1 MLDIQQREGNQF
13 KFLHF
18 DLSNNLLLPF
28 AFFVEHVESLLF
40 FWPNQLKLLRV
51 DWQRR
56 AEFPSSSTVRV
67 RCWILTA
74 VDGRIAVGVGGGR
87 DGMTAS
93 SASSSDTLRSFLCF
107 LDGFYKKKDQ
117 LVA

>member
-18 DLSNNLLLPF
+18 DLSKNLLLPF

-51 DWQRR
+51 R
-56 AEFPSSSTVRV
+56 FH
-67 RCWILTA
+67 
-74 VDGRIAVGVGGGR
+74 
-87 DGMTAS
+87 
-93 SASSSDTLRSFLCF
+93 LRTRTTRN
-107 LDGFYKKKDQ
+107 K
-117 LVA
+117 